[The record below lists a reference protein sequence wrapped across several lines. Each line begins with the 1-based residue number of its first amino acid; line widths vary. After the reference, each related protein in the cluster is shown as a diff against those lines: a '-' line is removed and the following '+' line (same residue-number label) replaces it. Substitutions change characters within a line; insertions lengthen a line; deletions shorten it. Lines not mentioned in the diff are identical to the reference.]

1 MNGLVRPATACA
13 AALALLLSCST
24 APKKSDTVTV
34 VRTQAAQDGMTGD
47 GYLRQG
53 RYVLA
58 LQFFTQSLAEYTS
71 LDDEEGIIASYNAI
85 GKTYMAMGS
94 LDMAA
99 DMFQQAHDRA
109 GRVSHSLLFA
119 ASNNLGELAL
129 ARGDAAKALSIFQE
143 ALAMPPQSRTDQQ
156 AAVLYHNLGTAQR
169 NLGNYPEALAW
180 YQKSL
185 DLNLSRKLTV
195 EAASDYYMLA
205 SVRSLQGSYEEA
217 AKGVLQALEL
227 DKKVENSPGIAQ
239 DLYALGLIAR
249 KRGDPSAAF
258 DWFQRSYLV
267 YTTIGMTTEIRKV
280 LADLIAVADG
290 LGKTADADSYRAAL
304 AALGAP

>member
-1 MNGLVRPATACA
+1 MRRVRLAV
-13 AALALLLSCST
+13 ALA
-24 APKKSDTVTV
+24 
-34 VRTQAAQDGMTGD
+34 
-47 GYLRQG
+47 
-53 RYVLA
+53 
-58 LQFFTQSLAEYTS
+58 
-71 LDDEEGIIASYNAI
+71 
-85 GKTYMAMGS
+85 
-94 LDMAA
+94 
-99 DMFQQAHDRA
+99 A
-109 GRVSHSLLFA
+109 GV
-119 ASNNLGELAL
+119 E
-129 ARGDAAKALSIFQE
+129 I
-143 ALAMPPQSRTDQQ
+143 DQQ